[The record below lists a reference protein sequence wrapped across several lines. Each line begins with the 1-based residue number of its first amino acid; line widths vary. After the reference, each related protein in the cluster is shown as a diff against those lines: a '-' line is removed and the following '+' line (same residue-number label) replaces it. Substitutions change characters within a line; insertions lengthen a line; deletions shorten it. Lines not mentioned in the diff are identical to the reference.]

1 MSDIKDNV
9 DQVTGVE
16 TTGHVWD
23 GIAELNN
30 PLPRWWLWIFYA
42 CIAFSLGYVIYYP
55 AIPLINEST
64 KGVSEFSTRAN
75 VEKDLQAVAEANSG
89 LVARIASTDVADIAN
104 DSELL
109 RFAIA
114 GGSSAYKVYCSQCHG
129 SGAQG
134 AKAQGYPNLND
145 DAWLWGGTIDAIY
158 TTIAHGVRYEQDED
172 TRVSEMPAFGRDG
185 ILTGDE
191 IKALANYVRSLSSLE
206 HDPELAASAATLFAD
221 NCAACH
227 GEDGKG
233 IADVGA
239 PNLSDAVWHYGSE
252 TAQLAAQIRNPKH
265 GVMPAW
271 LDRLG
276 DVNVKQLAV
285 YIHSLGGGE

>member
-1 MSDIKDNV
+1 MSDTNKDI
-9 DQVTGVE
+9 DEISGVE
-16 TTGHVWD
+16 TTGHSWD
-23 GIAELNN
+23 GIKELNN

-42 CIAFSLGYVIYYP
+42 SIAFSLGYVIYYP
-55 AIPLINEST
+55 AIPLINDAT
-64 KGVSEFSTRAN
+64 KGVGGYSSRAN
-75 VEKDLQAVAEANSG
+75 VEQDLKAVAEANSG
-89 LVARIASTDVADIAN
+89 LVDRIASTDVGEIAN
-104 DSELL
+104 DGELL

-145 DAWLWGGTIDAIY
+145 DAWLWGGSIDAIY
-158 TTIAHGVRYEQDED
+158 TSIAHGIRYEQDED
-172 TRVSEMPAFGRDG
+172 TRISEMPAFGRDE
-185 ILTGDE
+185 ILARGE
-191 IKALANYVRSLSSLE
+191 IDALAHYVRALASLE
-206 HDPELAASAATLFAD
+206 HDPAQAAVAETLYAD

-239 PNLSDAVWHYGSE
+239 PNLSDAVWHYGQE
-252 TAQLAAQIRNPKH
+252 QAQLVAQIRNPKH

-276 DVNVKQLAV
+276 DVTVKKLAV